1 LRLTKNRLPLLRK
14 RGSELRPLRALRVS
28 RTLWRFPAAF
38 RLPWDRS
45 LDRQLD
51 VLGQHTDANAREVS
65 RPMLAYPRRR
75 IPTPPK
81 HPLRRCVREG
91 VAARLLVSFAQLCP
105 LGKPAVGFGN
115 GMHDTSRLQVG
126 HAGGDS
132 ESLGFQS
139 TPAVCI
145 AGSVIQ
151 SLLHQLKSLPS
162 TRKRAW
168 TNWVPA
174 LRGQRRGER
183 ATSAPQAR
191 SDRWAP
197 FEGMRRL
204 SPGNHSVPEAALT
217 IHVLNWAD

>member
-1 LRLTKNRLPLLRK
+1 
-14 RGSELRPLRALRVS
+14 
-28 RTLWRFPAAF
+28 
-38 RLPWDRS
+38 
-45 LDRQLD
+45 
-51 VLGQHTDANAREVS
+51 
-65 RPMLAYPRRR
+65 MLASPRRR

-81 HPLRRCVREG
+81 HPLRGRCVCEG

-168 TNWVPA
+168 SNWVPA

-183 ATSAPQAR
+183 ATSGPQAR

-197 FEGMRRL
+197 FEGIDPATPLPGKSLSTRGSLPAAPKKFTYGHCPTQIINSRCIRIAGYRL
-204 SPGNHSVPEAALT
+204 ATWCVMSAGCRPLGAYAGGT
-217 IHVLNWAD
+217 AKRG